1 KKNKEIN
8 KHASLEIKH
17 MLGHVNTDLTQN
29 PNNMSI
35 HKIHED
41 PITPQTIKLPLWQQS
56 TKKEGN
62 LILSWRRR
70 GLPAGS
76 GGELSG
82 GVVGVVV
89 RPVVVDRRR
98 LLLDRSRRS
107 SRSSWSSGR
116 SWRGDDRG
124 VRRRSR
130 RDGSQVWLSGAHDG
144 RTEDLGLRRRVE
156 RE

>member
-1 KKNKEIN
+1 TN
-8 KHASLEIKH
+8 HQ
-17 MLGHVNTDLTQN
+17 V
-29 PNNMSI
+29 P
-35 HKIHED
+35 
-41 PITPQTIKLPLWQQS
+41 PISTPPIYLPLWQQS
-56 TKKEGN
+56 TKKKGD

-76 GGELSG
+76 GGKLSG

-130 RDGSQVWLSGAHDG
+130 RDGSGAHDG
-144 RTEDLGLRRRVE
+144 RTEHLRL
-156 RE
+156 

>member
-1 KKNKEIN
+1 M
-8 KHASLEIKH
+8 S
-17 MLGHVNTDLTQN
+17 TQ
-29 PNNMSI
+29 SI
-35 HKIHED
+35 HKIQITCPYTKSMKIQSRHKPPSS
-41 PITPQTIKLPLWQQS
+41 PISTPPIYLPLWQQS
-56 TKKEGN
+56 TKKEGK

-124 VRRRSR
+124 VRRRNR
-130 RDGSQVWLSGAHDG
+130 RDGSQVWMSEAHDG
-144 RTEDLGLRRRVE
+144 WTEHLRLRRRVK

>member
-1 KKNKEIN
+1 MSTQSIHNIQITCPYTKSMKS
-8 KHASLEIKH
+8 KHATNHLA
-17 MLGHVNTDLTQN
+17 
-29 PNNMSI
+29 P
-35 HKIHED
+35 
-41 PITPQTIKLPLWQQS
+41 PISTPPIYLPLWQQS
-56 TKKEGN
+56 TKKKGD

-70 GLPAGS
+70 RPQAGS
-76 GGELSG
+76 GGELRG
-82 GVVGVVV
+82 GVVDVAVC
-89 RPVVVDRRR
+89 PVLVNRRG

-144 RTEDLGLRRRVE
+144 RTEHLRL
-156 RE
+156 